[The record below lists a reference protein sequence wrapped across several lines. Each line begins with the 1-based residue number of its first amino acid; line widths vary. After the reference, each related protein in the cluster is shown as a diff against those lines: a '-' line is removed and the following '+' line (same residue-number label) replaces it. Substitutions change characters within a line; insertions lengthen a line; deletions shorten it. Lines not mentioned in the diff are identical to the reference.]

1 MSKARGKRKSVE
13 PIDCE
18 NGVEP
23 NVYESE
29 RNENI
34 RLRVQKMQELN
45 IQATAQQLSSMHQ
58 TNKNK
63 KVCIPMN
70 LKYMFSKNSVKCL
83 WKSELIVSPNV
94 DPNSC

>member
-1 MSKARGKRKSVE
+1 
-13 PIDCE
+13 
-18 NGVEP
+18 
-23 NVYESE
+23 
-29 RNENI
+29 
-34 RLRVQKMQELN
+34 MQELN

-94 DPNSC
+94 DPNSY